1 MDNKAHIIK
10 NILFS
15 AVVLLMSLPIIQ
27 SKLELFEIE
36 PLDGAITKLEEPHF
50 TISSWLN
57 GSYQKKQQDYLN
69 ENFGFRDVFVR
80 LHNDL
85 DFRLYN
91 EINAKNVILGK
102 DNYLFEEN
110 YILTYKGLDFI
121 GEQKIEKKVN
131 KLVKLKDTLNA
142 KGIDIIVILA
152 PGKGS
157 YYPEFIPDKYKPT
170 VRSISN
176 YEVYQR
182 KLKEAKINLI
192 DAHQWFRD
200 MKKTSPYP
208 LFPKTGIHW
217 SAYGEFLVVDSLMS
231 YISTLS
237 TSYHMPKYIIDE
249 IEVSSEMKKRDNDI
263 EKGMNLLFDI
273 STVNMAYPKYH
284 LKSDSLTKSPRVLS
298 VSDSFYWG
306 IYNMGV
312 ARDIFNEGQ
321 FWFYN
326 KKIFQEDRSPRMV
339 RDVNIIEEVEKHDLI
354 LLIATDATL
363 YKFAFGFIDKLFE
376 LYQLNEKSEVILS
389 LQ

>member
-1 MDNKAHIIK
+1 MNNKAHIIK
-10 NILFS
+10 NFLF
-15 AVVLLMSLPIIQ
+15 AGVMFLMLLPLIQ
-27 SKLELFEIE
+27 SKKELIEIE
-36 PLDGAITKLEEPHF
+36 PLNGAITELEDPYF
-50 TISSWLN
+50 TKESWLD

-69 ENFGFRDVFVR
+69 ENFGFRNVFVR
-80 LHNDL
+80 LNNEL
-85 DFRLYN
+85 NFRLYN

-102 DNYLFEEN
+102 DDYLFEEN
-110 YILTYKGLDFI
+110 YILTYKGKDFI
-121 GEQKIEKKVN
+121 GSQQIEEKVN
-131 KLVKLKDTLNA
+131 KLAKLKDTLNA
-142 KGIDIIVILA
+142 KGIDIMVLLA

-157 YYPEFIPDKYKPT
+157 YYPEFIPDKYQPT

-176 YEVYQR
+176 YEVYRR
-182 KLKEAKINLI
+182 KLKEAKINLL
-192 DAHQWFRD
+192 DAQQWFRD
-200 MKKTSPYP
+200 MKKLSPYP

-237 TSYHMPKYIIDE
+237 NSYHMPRYIIDE
-249 IEVSSEMKKRDNDI
+249 IEVTSEMKKRDNDI

-273 STVNMAYPKYH
+273 SNVDMAYPKYH

-312 ARDIFNEGQ
+312 ARDVFNEGQ

-326 KKIFQEDRSPRMV
+326 HQIFQEGQPTRYV
-339 RDVNIIEEVEKHDLI
+339 QEIDVLKEVEKHDLI

-363 YKFAFGFIDKLFE
+363 YKFAFGFIDQLYE
-376 LYQLNEKSEVILS
+376 LYQLSDK
-389 LQ
+389 

>member
-1 MDNKAHIIK
+1 MNNKAHIIK
-10 NILFS
+10 NFLF
-15 AVVLLMSLPIIQ
+15 AGVMFLMLLPLIQ
-27 SKLELFEIE
+27 SKKELIEIE
-36 PLDGAITKLEEPHF
+36 PLNGAITELEDPYF
-50 TISSWLN
+50 TKESWLD

-69 ENFGFRDVFVR
+69 ENFGFRNVFVR
-80 LHNDL
+80 LNNEL
-85 DFRLYN
+85 NFRLYN

-102 DNYLFEEN
+102 DDYLFEEN
-110 YILTYKGLDFI
+110 YILTYKGKDFI
-121 GEQKIEKKVN
+121 GSQQIEEKVN
-131 KLVKLKDTLNA
+131 KLAKLKDTLNA
-142 KGIDIIVILA
+142 KGIDIMVLLA

-157 YYPEFIPDKYKPT
+157 YYPEFIPDKYQPT

-176 YEVYQR
+176 YEVYRR
-182 KLKEAKINLI
+182 KLKEAKINLL
-192 DAHQWFRD
+192 DAQQWFRD
-200 MKKTSPYP
+200 MKKLSPYP

-237 TSYHMPKYIIDE
+237 NSYHMPRYIIDE
-249 IEVSSEMKKRDNDI
+249 IEVTSEMKKRDNDI

-273 STVNMAYPKYH
+273 SNVDMAYPKYH

-312 ARDIFNEGQ
+312 ARDVFNEGQ

-326 KKIFQEDRSPRMV
+326 HQIFQEGQPTRSV
-339 RDVNIIEEVEKHDLI
+339 QEIDVLKEVEKHDLI

-363 YKFAFGFIDKLFE
+363 YKFAFGFIDQLYE
-376 LYQLNEKSEVILS
+376 LYQLSDK
-389 LQ
+389 